1 MPWRQDCRR
10 INDLSASQGLR
21 RRRVRKLRGKIYLAK
36 KGPMYTMNNRNLAC
50 CVLLL
55 TVVATLGVPSANA
68 QSKTLTA
75 REVVARIQAHVGI
88 PWMAETVD
96 TFKAGNPDTE
106 VKGVAVTMMATLD
119 VLQRAAAAGQ
129 NLVITH
135 EPTFY
140 NHQDKPVELEQKE
153 NDPVLAAKRA
163 FIAEHGLVI
172 WRFHDHQH
180 RMKADQFETGTS
192 HALGWE
198 KFQDSSNQYVF
209 ALPETDLEHLVS
221 DLKSRLKIH
230 VMRVVG
236 DPKLKVKKVAL
247 VPGAS
252 GFAKETR
259 ALEISDLQVLIT
271 GEPREWETVEYVA
284 DAVTEGKPKALIILS
299 HIPSEQSGMEECTR
313 WLKTFVSEVPVE
325 FVPARDPFWP
335 SKE

>member
-1 MPWRQDCRR
+1 MQTKRF
-10 INDLSASQGLR
+10 SAYALLVLAATTSLDANPAPAQG
-21 RRRVRKLRGKIYLAK
+21 KA
-36 KGPMYTMNNRNLAC
+36 
-50 CVLLL
+50 
-55 TVVATLGVPSANA
+55 
-68 QSKTLTA
+68 LTA
-75 REVVARIQAHVGI
+75 REVIARIQAHVGI
-88 PWMAETVD
+88 PWQQETVD
-96 TFKAGNPDTE
+96 TFKAGNPDAE
-106 VKGVAVTMMATLD
+106 VRGIAVTMMATLD

-129 NLVITH
+129 NLIITH

-140 NHQDKPVELEQKE
+140 NHLDKPDELEQKE

-180 RMKADQFETGTS
+180 RMKADQIETGTA

-198 KFQDSSNQYVF
+198 TFQDSSNQYVF
-209 ALPETDLEHLVS
+209 DLPETDLQHLVS
-221 DLKSRLKIH
+221 DLKNSLKVH

-236 DPKLKVKKVAL
+236 DPKLKVRKVAL

-299 HIPSEQSGMEECTR
+299 HIPSEQAGMEECAR

-325 FVPARDPFWP
+325 FVPARDPFWE
-335 SKE
+335 SKQ